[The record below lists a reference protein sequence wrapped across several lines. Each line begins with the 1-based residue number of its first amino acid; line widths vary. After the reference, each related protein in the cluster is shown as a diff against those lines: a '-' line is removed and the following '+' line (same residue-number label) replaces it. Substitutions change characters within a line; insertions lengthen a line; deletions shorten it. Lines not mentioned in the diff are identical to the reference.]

1 MTKSPVTNVAASVLA
16 RLGNLARTSGRRHQ
30 DIVMGYA
37 LERWLYRLSLSPHAD
52 QFVLKGALMLVVWRI
67 PTTRPTR
74 DIDLLARTSNNLD
87 AVRELVAEICRTP
100 VPDDGLSFDAEKVT
114 TTRIAEDALYEGVRA
129 TFPGAISSTRVAM
142 QLDLGFSD
150 LITPGPDRITFPCLL
165 GHAPPVLAA
174 YNRETAI
181 AEKYEAMVKLGEL
194 NSRMKDF
201 FDIWALARSGSF
213 EGAVLSAAIRQT
225 FAHRETGQDLAAVC
239 FSEAFGLDHNRQSQ
253 WAAFIK
259 RSAITQAPASFNE
272 IVTQVRAFL
281 LPITEAEVR
290 QKPFVAKWPPGG
302 PWGIP

>member
-1 MTKSPVTNVAASVLA
+1 
-16 RLGNLARTSGRRHQ
+16 
-30 DIVMGYA
+30 MGYA

-87 AVRELVAEICRTP
+87 AVRELVAEICSTP
-100 VPDDGLSFDAEKVT
+100 VQGDGLSFDAEKVT

-129 TFPGAISSTRVAM
+129 TFPGAIGSTKVAI

-165 GHAPPVLAA
+165 GQAPPVLAA

-201 FDIWALARSGSF
+201 FDIWALAQSGPF
-213 EGAVLSAAIRQT
+213 AGAVLSATIRQIFSKVVCLRLVLCLQLVLSPPDLLKGCMST
-225 FAHRETGQDLAAVC
+225 IVYFWVWLGGGQVHFNSWHR
-239 FSEAFGLDHNRQSQ
+239 SQ
-253 WAAFIK
+253 P
-259 RSAITQAPASFNE
+259 RRGE
-272 IVTQVRAFL
+272 RRA
-281 LPITEAEVR
+281 R
-290 QKPFVAKWPPGG
+290 HQR
-302 PWGIP
+302 